1 MQAVSGQSYEDYVRQ
16 HIFAPLDMQN
26 SFVSQDEA
34 IQHGM
39 ASGYR
44 WWFGFP
50 VPVTL
55 PYNRANLPAGFI
67 ISSAEDMAHFLIAQM
82 NGGRYRDISV
92 LSPEGIALMQ
102 TEPPSS
108 AYGLGWEMVQLNGRT
123 LINHDDG
130 APNFQ
135 TSVFFD
141 PQARVGVFIAANVM
155 SALDALSSPPGSD
168 LL

>member
-1 MQAVSGQSYEDYVRQ
+1 
-16 HIFAPLDMQN
+16 LDMQN

-55 PYNRANLPAGFI
+55 AYNRANLPAGFI
-67 ISSAEDMAHFLIAQM
+67 ISSAKDMAHFLIAQV

-92 LSPEGIALMQ
+92 LSPEGIALLQ
-102 TEPPSS
+102 AEPPPG
-108 AYGLGWEMVQLNGRT
+108 AYGLGWESARIDGRR
-123 LINHDDG
+123 LINHDG
-130 APNFQ
+130 ATANSQ
-135 TSVFFD
+135 CSVFID
-141 PQARVGVFIAANVM
+141 PEAQVGVF
-155 SALDALSSPPGSD
+155 L
-168 LL
+168 